1 MAALVALAGMSAAT
15 CRVPGT
21 DPAVSQRTFE
31 LTYVVTVDA
40 IPDGAR
46 TLQMWMPSP
55 QSDDHQRI
63 ATLDVVSPYP
73 TTVTRDAEFG
83 NSILHLSVT
92 DPERRAFSISR
103 RFHVT
108 RHEQVNRGFEGPAD
122 GLRFVASPPDPR
134 WLAPDHLVPL
144 DTRIRALAEEVTR
157 GTTTDLEKAHAIYDY
172 GRVDDALRQEWH
184 GLG

>member
-1 MAALVALAGMSAAT
+1 MRSRTVLAHSRCG
-15 CRVPGT
+15 CH
-21 DPAVSQRTFE
+21 
-31 LTYVVTVDA
+31 L
-40 IPDGAR
+40 
-46 TLQMWMPSP
+46 P

-172 GRVDDALRQEWH
+172 VVSTMRYDKSGTGW
-184 GLG
+184 G